1 MSGLSDEEILAIW
14 ESVTD
19 FTEGWQETIAE
30 LFSRLDDLR
39 LGLTDA
45 LTKDRIDEI
54 AKKLQKLRNEIEETV
69 ESAREGEMSAEDLE
83 NAFRDAGEALSA
95 IEAEVLELELE
106 PEYDDEFDY
115 GEEEEEF

>member
-1 MSGLSDEEILAIW
+1 MSGLSDEEILATW

-19 FTEGWQETIAE
+19 FTEGWQEAIAE

-45 LTKDRIDEI
+45 LTKDKIDEI
-54 AKKLQKLRNEIEETV
+54 AKKLQKLRIEIDEIV
-69 ESAREGEMSAEDLE
+69 ESARDGEMSPEDLE

-106 PEYDDEFDY
+106 PDYEEDFDY
-115 GEEEEEF
+115 GEEEF